1 MKWFLQIRGPFLLLS
16 VVLVSI
22 GAAAA
27 RSHGFWNPGEAVLL
41 AAGVVCAHAS
51 ANLFNELSDHQTGI
65 DAKTQ
70 RTPFSGGSG
79 QLQAGATSP
88 ASVRN
93 TAAVF
98 LTAAAAVGLYF
109 CLHSGWWIFAFMAA
123 GGLAARFYTSH
134 LARWMVG
141 ECASGL
147 TLGSFVVAGTYY
159 AMTKDLTWEAAYLSV
174 PPGILT
180 AQLLFLNEFPDAE
193 ADRAGGRKHLVIVL
207 GKKKSAVLYASG
219 MAAVYT
225 LIAAAPRAAGAPG
238 AVWLALLTL
247 PIASASATIAW
258 KHRDDFNRMATAQGL
273 NVLAVLL
280 TDFLLAAGYWI

>member
-1 MKWFLQIRGPFLLLS
+1 VKWFLQIRGPFLLLS

-27 RSHGFWNPGEAVLL
+27 RSHGFWNPADAVLL

-51 ANLFNELSDHQTGI
+51 VNLFNELSDHQTGI
-65 DAKTQ
+65 DAGTR

-79 QLQAGATSP
+79 LLQAGATSP
-88 ASVRN
+88 AAVRN
-93 TAAVF
+93 AASLF
-98 LTAAAAVGLYF
+98 LTAAAAIGVYF
-109 CLHSGWWIFAFMAA
+109 CFHSRWRILGFMAA

-134 LARWMVG
+134 LARWAAG

-159 AMTKDLTWEAAYLSV
+159 AMTKGLTWEAAYLSV

-180 AQLLFLNEFPDAE
+180 FQLLFLNEFPDAE
-193 ADRAGGRKHLVIVL
+193 ADRAGGRKHLVILL

-219 MAAVYT
+219 MAAVYA
-225 LIAAAPRAAGAPG
+225 LIAAAPPAAGAPRP
-238 AVWLALLTL
+238 VRMALLTL
-247 PIASASATIAW
+247 PIAAASAAIVW
-258 KHRDDFNRMATAQGL
+258 KHHDDFNRMATAQGL
-273 NVLAVLL
+273 NVLVVLL